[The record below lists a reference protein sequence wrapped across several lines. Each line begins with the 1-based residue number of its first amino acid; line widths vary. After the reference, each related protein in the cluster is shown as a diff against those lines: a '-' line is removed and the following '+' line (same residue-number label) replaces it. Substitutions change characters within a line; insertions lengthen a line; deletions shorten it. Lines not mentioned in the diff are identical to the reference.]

1 MSDST
6 ALGEDWLLA
15 AASLVASAHAA
26 EGPFAGCLL
35 SRAVELLNIPAPT
48 PSGAERMASL
58 AARSYGLLQVVNVLA
73 ARAQERQEGAGTVT
87 LAPVL
92 VEEGSPEAA
101 AAKST
106 GAKSIGQDGALAC
119 AYQPADE
126 PLRLRQVVKRGAPTG
141 DWELAWP
148 ETSVRHDG
156 EGRGPEADAAPDH
169 SIARPLEAW
178 IASLDADDVFLHLD
192 LDIALAHDEAGD
204 EIELA
209 QVPAPGLDALMAGES
224 WLLPVPG
231 EAVWRGARP
240 RELVASPPAE
250 RTVQVRGYGAPSVPD
265 AVLDLVDAVREAA
278 ADHRGL
284 GLYSRRRGKTA
295 SWTCVLV
302 SDGSTHRE
310 AKVWPQRVAP
320 RPFNGSWLLVALT
333 AAGDVCVINLM
344 TDAMAACE
352 TSSLPASQDHAPNPA
367 LPLEAIDVWGLPA
380 SQDHAPS
387 PSLPLEAIDVWG
399 LPDAFDAP
407 ALTGEV
413 TLANDVLVVPKGVTL
428 RATEVRRADGGPGN
442 VMNKLA
448 LLAERG
454 WREEVLGGDAAAPA
468 SRAEDSRAGDAA
480 TSGSHGG
487 GATSSAP
494 ETLWRSPAPLTL
506 VGFSAFWRFVQRFG
520 ASLLV
525 EGPAPLRELHREAAW
540 QRVLRFSERAPRTPE
555 RQVTPPQT
563 SRDEER

>member
-15 AASLVASAHAA
+15 AVSLVASAHAA
-26 EGPFAGCLL
+26 EGSFAGCLL

-92 VEEGSPEAA
+92 VEVGSPEAA

-126 PLRLRQVVKRGAPTG
+126 PLRLRQVVKRGVPTG

-310 AKVWPQRVAP
+310 AKIWPQRVAP

-367 LPLEAIDVWGLPA
+367 LPLEAIDVWGLP
-380 SQDHAPS
+380 
-387 PSLPLEAIDVWG
+387 
-399 LPDAFDAP
+399 DAFDAP

-413 TLANDVLVVPKGVTL
+413 TLANDVLVAPRGVTL
-428 RATEVRRADGGPGN
+428 RATEVRRAGGGPGN

-448 LLAERG
+448 LLAEHG
-454 WREEVLGGDAAAPA
+454 WREEILGEDAAAPA
-468 SRAEDSRAGDAA
+468 SHAEDSRAGDVEA
-480 TSGSHGG
+480 SSSHGG
-487 GATSSAP
+487 DATRPVP
-494 ETLWRSPAPLTL
+494 EAVWRSPAPLTL

-540 QRVLRFSERAPRTPE
+540 QRVLRFSERAPE

-563 SRDEER
+563 LRDEER

>member
-15 AASLVASAHAA
+15 AVSLVASAHAA

-35 SRAVELLNIPAPT
+35 SRATELLNIPAPT

-101 AAKST
+101 AAK
-106 GAKSIGQDGALAC
+106 GAGQDGASAC

-141 DWELAWP
+141 DWELAWS

-169 SIARPLEAW
+169 SIARLLEAW

-265 AVLDLVDAVREAA
+265 AVFDLVDAVREAA

-284 GLYSRRRGKTA
+284 GLYSRRRGKTT

-333 AAGDVCVINLM
+333 AAGDVCVIDLM

-352 TSSLPASQDHAPNPA
+352 TSSLPASQDHAPSPS
-367 LPLEAIDVWGLPA
+367 LPLEAIDVWGLP
-380 SQDHAPS
+380 
-387 PSLPLEAIDVWG
+387 LPPEAIDVWG

-454 WREEVLGGDAAAPA
+454 WREEALGGDAAAPA

-487 GATSSAP
+487 VETSSAP

>member
-6 ALGEDWLLA
+6 TLGEDWLLA
-15 AASLVASAHAA
+15 AVSLVASAHAA

-92 VEEGSPEAA
+92 VEVGSPEAA

-126 PLRLRQVVKRGAPTG
+126 PLRLRQVVKRGVPTG

-178 IASLDADDVFLHLD
+178 TASLDADDVFLHLN

-278 ADHRGL
+278 ADHRSL

-310 AKVWPQRVAP
+310 AKIWPQRVAP

-367 LPLEAIDVWGLPA
+367 LPLEAIDVWGLP
-380 SQDHAPS
+380 
-387 PSLPLEAIDVWG
+387 
-399 LPDAFDAP
+399 DAFDAP

-413 TLANDVLVVPKGVTL
+413 TLANDVLVAPRGVTL
-428 RATEVRRADGGPGN
+428 RATEIRRADGGPGN

-448 LLAERG
+448 LLAEHG
-454 WREEVLGGDAAAPA
+454 WREEILGEDAAAPA
-468 SRAEDSRAGDAA
+468 SHAEDSRAGDAEA
-480 TSGSHGG
+480 SSSHGG
-487 GATSSAP
+487 DATRPVP
-494 ETLWRSPAPLTL
+494 EAVWRSPAPLTL

-540 QRVLRFSERAPRTPE
+540 QRVLRFSERAPRAPE

-563 SRDEER
+563 LRDEER